1 MYDLCNSVV
10 MMIIMTN
17 FYQTFV
23 KKIGFFYN
31 LIGAVVLGIIV
42 GCVYSGSKKKWMV
55 KQNKADNF
63 KMYNKVMQ
71 WDNLSI
77 FI

>member
-1 MYDLCNSVV
+1 
-10 MMIIMTN
+10 MTN

-42 GCVYSGSKKKWMV
+42 GCVYSGCSYERIKVYLGSKKSEWS
-55 KQNKADNF
+55 NKIRQIILRCTI
-63 KMYNKVMQ
+63 K
-71 WDNLSI
+71 
-77 FI
+77 